1 MKKYII
7 GFIAG
12 LILGGGVAIA
22 AQGLVLQSGNGREL
36 GTTANP
42 MYIQAI

>member
-1 MKKYII
+1 MKNLITGMLI
-7 GFIAG
+7 GM
-12 LILGGGVAIA
+12 ILGGGVAIA

>member
-1 MKKYII
+1 MKNLII
-7 GFIAG
+7 GLLIG
-12 LILGGGVAIA
+12 LVLGGGIALA

>member
-1 MKKYII
+1 MKNLITGMLI
-7 GFIAG
+7 GM
-12 LILGGGVAIA
+12 ILGGGIAWA